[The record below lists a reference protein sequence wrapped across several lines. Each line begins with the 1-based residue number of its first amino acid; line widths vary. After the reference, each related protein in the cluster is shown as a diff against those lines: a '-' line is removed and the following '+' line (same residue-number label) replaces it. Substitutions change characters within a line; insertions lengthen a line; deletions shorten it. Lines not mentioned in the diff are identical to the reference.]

1 MAGGPKA
8 TRIVVVEIAHPGYRA
23 MSGEIGFPE
32 GEMPPSLD
40 DIAIQA
46 HGLVNDLIQVIR
58 KAGPRDT

>member
-8 TRIVVVEIAHPGYRA
+8 TRVVVIEIAHPGYKA

-32 GEMPPSLD
+32 GGLPPNLD

-46 HGLVNDLIQVIR
+46 HGLVNDLIQAIR
-58 KAGPRDT
+58 KAGPQ